1 MLGEVW
7 VHPRTKEIVDAIIE
21 RARNNIDAGLDLDTG
36 SNPLA
41 VLRSLGLSPAD
52 NRKLPRAKRSQRFII

>member
-21 RARNNIDAGLDLDTG
+21 RARNNIDAGLEFDTG

-41 VLRSLGLSPAD
+41 VLRSLGLSPTD
-52 NRKLPRAKRSQRFII
+52 YRKLPSAKRSQRFII